1 MKLTIDIDLNTDSRE
16 QIAMVANLLNTVTNA
31 SRRPTS
37 TQPQVVE
44 NSGSTGPALDLSPGD
59 SAVTGASMTAAEA
72 EPKDA
77 PVVVKRTRR
86 ESSNSA
92 LGSRL
97 PQQLDLPL
105 VSPAPVEK
113 SKPDAPTASKQ
124 EEPAS
129 GTPQNP
135 ASLDDVR
142 TALQAFTAGRGVPA
156 GIELLKEFGAAR
168 ISELKAEQFAAFIL
182 KCGGAV

>member
-44 NSGSTGPALDLSPGD
+44 NSGSTGPVLDLSPGD
-59 SAVTGASMTAAEA
+59 SAVTGAAVPGA
-72 EPKDA
+72 EPEPNAA

-86 ESSNSA
+86 TKAEIEA
-92 LGSRL
+92 
-97 PQQLDLPL
+97 DAAKEAA
-105 VSPAPVEK
+105 APVEK
-113 SKPDAPTASKQ
+113 SAEPATETASTEPVAQAGSTAPTV
-124 EEPAS
+124 
-129 GTPQNP
+129 T
-135 ASLDDVR
+135 LDDVR
-142 TALQAFTAGRGVPA
+142 TALQAFTAAKGVPA

-168 ISELKAEQFAAFIL
+168 ISELKAEQFSAFIL
-182 KCGGAV
+182 KCGGAA